1 MEKFNPY
8 EHIVEAQQF
17 DEDFL
22 LKLFEEADIM
32 KELDKKDELPASL
45 KNRVVAMLFYEPST
59 RTRFSFET
67 AVLKLGG
74 KTISTENA
82 REFSSVSKGESL
94 KDSIKVI
101 GDYADFIVMRHH
113 EAGSAI
119 EAAMI
124 SKKPIINAGDGK
136 GQHPTQALLDVY
148 TIYKK
153 FGRLNNL
160 KIAMVG
166 DLSRGRTVRSLSYL
180 LSKFK
185 GNKLYF
191 VSPENSKMGEDIL
204 KHLNEKNIEFN
215 ETEDLKKV
223 LPDVDVVYMT
233 RVQKERFE
241 SLEEYEKVKDFYI
254 IDKENIQLMKSD
266 AILLHPLPR
275 INEISTDVD
284 GDNRCMIFEQARNG
298 LYIRMALLKLIN
310 GQYKKV

>member
-1 MEKFNPY
+1 MKRFSPY

-17 DEDFL
+17 DEEFL
-22 LKLFEEADIM
+22 LKLFKEADMM
-32 KELDKKDELPASL
+32 KELDEKDKLPDSL

-94 KDSIKVI
+94 KDTIRVI
-101 GDYADFIVMRHH
+101 GCYADFVVMRHNQ
-113 EAGSAI
+113 EGAAM
-119 EAAMI
+119 EAAI
-124 SKKPIINAGDGK
+124 VSKKPIINAGDGK

-148 TIYKK
+148 TMYKEFK
-153 FGRLNNL
+153 RLGNL
-160 KIAMVG
+160 KVAMVG

-191 VSPENSKMGEDIL
+191 VSPENSKMKEDIL
-204 KHLNEKNIEFN
+204 QHLKENNIEFI
-215 ETEDLKKV
+215 ETDNLQKV
-223 LPDVDVVYMT
+223 LPEVDIVYMT

-241 SLEEYEKVKDFYI
+241 SQEEYEKVKDLYI
-254 IDKENIQLMKSD
+254 INKENIKLMKPN

-275 INEISTDVD
+275 INEISTEVD
-284 GDNRCMIFEQARNG
+284 SDSRCRIFEQARNG
-298 LYIRMALLKLIN
+298 LYIRMALLNVLN
-310 GQYKKV
+310 ECYKK

>member
-1 MEKFNPY
+1 MKRFSPY

-17 DEDFL
+17 DEEFL
-22 LKLFEEADIM
+22 LKLFKEADMM
-32 KELDKKDELPASL
+32 KELDEKDKLPDSL

-94 KDSIKVI
+94 KDTIRVI
-101 GDYADFIVMRHH
+101 GCYADFVVMRHNQ
-113 EAGSAI
+113 EGAAM
-119 EAAMI
+119 EAAI
-124 SKKPIINAGDGK
+124 VSKKPIINAGDGK

-148 TIYKK
+148 TMYKEFK
-153 FGRLNNL
+153 RLGNL
-160 KIAMVG
+160 KVAMVG

-191 VSPENSKMGEDIL
+191 VSPENSKMKEDIL
-204 KHLNEKNIEFN
+204 QHLKENNIEFI
-215 ETEDLKKV
+215 ETDNLQKV
-223 LPDVDVVYMT
+223 LPEVDIVYMT

-241 SLEEYEKVKDFYI
+241 SQEEYEKVKDLYI
-254 IDKENIQLMKSD
+254 INRENIKLMKPN

-275 INEISTDVD
+275 INEISTEVD
-284 GDNRCMIFEQARNG
+284 SDSRCRIFEQARNG
-298 LYIRMALLKLIN
+298 LYIRMALLKIIN
-310 GQYKKV
+310 ENYKK